1 MADFPHLKLPFK
13 VEGRTKP
20 FKGGGK
26 RNPQA
31 EAITNVNKGINRQY
45 HGEYLGNS
53 ANTLIEKWN
62 ALKELKRAEGIE
74 FPNVTDI
81 PVFLK
86 IDTAEFKIDSLS
98 NWGIEVISEEKEG
111 YIIGASLDGLV
122 SFQEKIT
129 QFLTQEGRYK
139 DTAAKIWELV
149 TDESWRVGELLKGEL
164 GIIWDTI
171 EPDVLYTV
179 QLGISCYIPNKKEY
193 PVRDEFD
200 SEIKFQ
206 QKVADFKAH
215 VKTLQV
221 ERDTKQIKRED
232 EIESYIGIY
241 GGELHAIWDNEVDAV
256 YFKISIS
263 GKGLKDLVQTYQYLY
278 EVRLDTKYDLE
289 NVHLP
294 LLDDYEIEIITPDNN
309 AANVCVID
317 SGIQENHRLIQGAID
332 TANSRSYVDG
342 DTTTADY
349 FRPSGH
355 GTKVAGAVLYP
366 NSIPK
371 EGQVKLECI
380 IQNARILDKN
390 NRIVTRR
397 FEPKLMQQIIADYSP
412 ETRIFNLSV
421 SEDTS
426 YIGTHMPS
434 LAASIDKLIHEN
446 NILFIVAAGNLYSS
460 SVISTNLGII
470 EHLQYGRKYPTYLD
484 EAQSK
489 VANPGVSYFSITVG
503 SIARE
508 DFEDADYKALAGK
521 NHVSPFSRTGLGMWG
536 CIKPDVVEFGGD
548 LVKNKLSD
556 QLITNETT
564 SPELVNST
572 LHGASAVGKDSFG
585 TSFST
590 PKVSYIASRLQTEHP
605 TESAQMYRALII
617 QSARLPEHCFDNPTI
632 NDFRYYGYG
641 VPDVNRALNNS
652 QSRIT
657 FIQDGKVGPKK
668 ADIYRLKI
676 PDALKGEGKE
686 FRILVEVTLS
696 FTAKT
701 RLTRKGS
708 HSYLSNWLE
717 WQSSKYNE
725 RFSSFRSR
733 TIEYLEKD
741 EETIEAGE
749 IEEGADSIKWIIRE
763 NPAYTNN
770 GINRNNSTVQKS
782 WAMIE
787 PQQFAEEF
795 SIAIIGHFGWDRNLE
810 SETKYAL
817 CVSFEVMDVEM
828 NIYELLAQAQVEIEP
843 EQEIEV

>member
-13 VEGRTKP
+13 VEGRAKP

-31 EAITNVNKGINRQY
+31 EAMTNANKGKNRQN
-45 HGEYLGNS
+45 HGQKLVNS
-53 ANTLIEKWN
+53 ANNLIEKWN
-62 ALKELKRAEGIE
+62 ELKEAKRAEGIE
-74 FPNVTDI
+74 FPNETDI

-86 IDTAEFKIDSLS
+86 VDTAVFNLDSLS

-111 YIIGASLDGLV
+111 YIIGASIDGLE
-122 SFQEKIT
+122 SFQEKLT
-129 QFLTQEGRYK
+129 QFITQEGRYK
-139 DTAAKIWELV
+139 DTASKIWELV

-164 GIIWDTI
+164 GIIWETI
-171 EPDVLYTV
+171 EPDVLHTV
-179 QLGISCYIPNKKEY
+179 QLGVSCYIPNKKEY

-206 QKVADFKAH
+206 QKVAEFKAN
-215 VKTLQV
+215 VTTLQV
-221 ERDTKQIKRED
+221 DRDAKQIKRED
-232 EIESYIGIY
+232 EIEGYIEIY
-241 GGELHAIWDNEVDAV
+241 GGELQDIWDNEVDAV

-278 EVRLDTKYDLE
+278 EVKLDTKYDLE
-289 NVHLP
+289 HEHLP
-294 LLDDYEIEIITPDNN
+294 LIDDYELEIIAPDNN
-309 AANVCVID
+309 AAKICVID
-317 SGIQENHRLIQGAID
+317 SGIQENHRLIKSAID

-342 DTTTADY
+342 DATTADY
-349 FRPSGH
+349 VKQSGH

-366 NSIPK
+366 VSIPK
-371 EGQVKLECI
+371 EGKVKLESI
-380 IQNARILDKN
+380 IQNAKILNKD
-390 NRIVTRR
+390 NRIPTNK
-397 FEPKLMQQIIADYSP
+397 FEPTLMQKIIADYP

-421 SEDTS
+421 AETAS

-434 LAASIDKLIHEN
+434 WAASIDKLIHEK
-446 NILFIVAAGNLYSS
+446 NILFIVAAGNLYPSS
-460 SVISTNLGII
+460 AIPTNLGIT
-470 EHLQYGRKYPTYLD
+470 EHLQTGRNYPNYLD
-484 EAQSK
+484 EIESK
-489 VANPGVSYFSITVG
+489 VANPGVSYFAITVG
-503 SIARE
+503 SIAKE
-508 DFEDADYKALAGK
+508 DFEDADYKALAGR

-548 LVKNKLSD
+548 LMKNKLSD
-556 QLITNETT
+556 ELITNETT

-617 QSARLPEHCFDNPTI
+617 QSARLPEHCFYNPTI

-652 QSRIT
+652 HSRIT
-657 FIQDGKVGPKK
+657 FIQDGKVGPQK

-676 PDALKGEGKE
+676 PKELKGEGKD

-733 TIEYLEKD
+733 TIEYLETD
-741 EETIEAGE
+741 EES

-782 WAMIE
+782 WAIIE

-795 SIAIIGHFGWDRNLE
+795 SIAIVGHFGWDKNLE
-810 SETKYAL
+810 SETPYAL

-828 NIYELLAQAQVEIEP
+828 NIYELLAQAQIEIEP

>member
-1 MADFPHLKLPFK
+1 MPDYPHLKLPFK
-13 VEGRTKP
+13 VEGVIKP
-20 FKGGGK
+20 SSRRPNF
-26 RNPQA
+26 QA
-31 EAITNVNKGINRQY
+31 GEKTNYNRGNGRQQ
-45 HGEYLGNS
+45 HGEYLGAS
-53 ANTLIEKWN
+53 ANNLVERW
-62 ALKELKRAEGIE
+62 KELKDAKRAEGIG
-74 FPNVTDI
+74 FPNDTDI

-86 IDTAEFKIDSLS
+86 VDTAVFNLDSLS

-111 YIIGASLDGLV
+111 YIIGASIDGLK
-122 SFQEKIT
+122 SFQEKIN

-149 TDESWRVGELLKGEL
+149 TDESWRIGELLKGEL
-164 GIIWDTI
+164 GIIWETI

-179 QLGISCYIPNKKEY
+179 QLGVSCYIPNKKEY
-193 PVRDEFD
+193 PVRNEFD

-206 QKVADFKAH
+206 QKVAEFKAN
-215 VKTLQV
+215 VTTLQV
-221 ERDTKQIKRED
+221 DRDAKQIKREE
-232 EIESYIGIY
+232 EIEGYIVIY
-241 GGELHAIWDNEVDAV
+241 GGELHDIWDNEVDAV
-256 YFKISIS
+256 YFKISIN

-278 EVRLDTKYDLE
+278 EVKLDTKYDLE
-289 NVHLP
+289 HEHLP
-294 LLDDYEIEIITPDNN
+294 LLDDYELEIIPPDNN
-309 AANVCVID
+309 AAKVCVID
-317 SGIQENHRLIQGAID
+317 SGIQESHRLIQSAID

-342 DTTTADY
+342 GATTVDY
-349 FRPSGH
+349 VKQSGH

-366 NSIPK
+366 VSIPK
-371 EGQVKLECI
+371 KGQIKLESI
-380 IQNARILDKN
+380 IQNARILDKHN
-390 NRIVTRR
+390 LIPTNK
-397 FEPKLMQQIIADYSP
+397 FEPTLMQKIIADYP

-421 SEDTS
+421 AENTS

-446 NILFIVAAGNLYSS
+446 NILFIVAAGNLYPSS
-460 SVISTNLGII
+460 SIPTNLGIT
-470 EHLQYGRKYPTYLD
+470 EYLQAGKNYPTYLD
-484 EAQSK
+484 ETESK
-489 VANPGVSYFSITVG
+489 VANPGVSYFAITVG
-503 SIARE
+503 SIAKE
-508 DFEDADYKALAGK
+508 DFEDADYKALAGR

-536 CIKPDVVEFGGD
+536 CVKPDVVEFGGD
-548 LVKNKLSD
+548 LMKNKLSD
-556 QLITNETT
+556 ELIINETT

-617 QSARLPEHCFDNPTI
+617 QSARLPEHCFYNPTI

-657 FIQDGKVGPKK
+657 FIQGGKVGPKK

-733 TIEYLEKD
+733 TIEYLETD
-741 EETIEAGE
+741 EETIEAGG
-749 IEEGADSIKWIIRE
+749 IEEVADSIKWIIRE

-782 WAMIE
+782 WAIIE

-795 SIAIIGHFGWDRNLE
+795 SIAIVGHFGWDKNLE
-810 SETKYAL
+810 SETVCTL
-817 CVSFEVMDVEM
+817 CF
-828 NIYELLAQAQVEIEP
+828 L
-843 EQEIEV
+843 

>member
-1 MADFPHLKLPFK
+1 MPDFPHLKLPFK
-13 VEGRTKP
+13 VEGVIKPSSRRPNFQAGERT
-20 FKGGGK
+20 
-26 RNPQA
+26 NQ
-31 EAITNVNKGINRQY
+31 NRGVGRKQ
-45 HGEYLGNS
+45 HGEYLGTS
-53 ANTLIEKWN
+53 ANNLVERWN
-62 ALKELKRAEGIE
+62 ELKKTKRAEGIE
-74 FPNVTDI
+74 FPNDTDI

-86 IDTAEFKIDSLS
+86 VDTSVFNLDSLS

-111 YIIGASLDGLV
+111 YIIGASLDGLE
-122 SFQEKIT
+122 SFQEKIN
-129 QFLTQEGRYK
+129 QFLTQEGIYK

-164 GIIWDTI
+164 GIIWETI
-171 EPDVLYTV
+171 EPTVFYTV
-179 QLGISCYIPNKKEY
+179 QLGVSCYIPNKKDY
-193 PVRDEFD
+193 PVRDKFD
-200 SEIKFQ
+200 SEVKFQ
-206 QKVADFKAH
+206 QKVAEFKAH
-215 VKTLQV
+215 VTTLQV
-221 ERDTKQIKRED
+221 ERDTKQIKREE
-232 EIESYIGIY
+232 EIEGYIEIY
-241 GGELHAIWDNEVDAV
+241 GGELFDIWDNEVDAV

-278 EVRLDTKYDLE
+278 EVKLNTKYDLE
-289 NVHLP
+289 NKHLT
-294 LLDDYEIEIITPDNN
+294 LLDDYELEIIGPDNN
-309 AANVCVID
+309 SAKVCIID
-317 SGIQENHRLIQGAID
+317 SGIQENHRLIQIAID
-332 TANSRSYVDG
+332 TANSRSYVD
-342 DTTTADY
+342 DDSTTADY
-349 FRPSGH
+349 VKQSGH

-366 NSIPK
+366 VSIPK
-371 EGQVKLECI
+371 EGQVKLESI
-380 IQNARILDKN
+380 IQNARILDRHNLIATNK
-390 NRIVTRR
+390 
-397 FEPKLMQQIIADYSP
+397 FEPTLMQKIIADYP

-421 SEDTS
+421 AENTS

-446 NILFIVAAGNLYSS
+446 NIIFIVAAGNLYPSS
-460 SVISTNLGII
+460 PIPTNLGIT
-470 EHLQYGRKYPTYLD
+470 EHLQAGKNYPTYLD
-484 EAQSK
+484 EVESK
-489 VANPGVSYFSITVG
+489 VANPGVSYFAITVG
-503 SIARE
+503 SIAKE
-508 DFEDADYKALAGK
+508 DFEDADYKALAGR

-536 CIKPDVVEFGGD
+536 CVKPDVVEFGGD
-548 LVKNKLSD
+548 LMKNKLSGE
-556 QLITNETT
+556 LITNEST

-572 LHGASAVGKDSFG
+572 LHGARAVGKDSFG

-605 TESAQMYRALII
+605 TESSQMYRALII
-617 QSARLPEHCFDNPTI
+617 QSARLPEHCFYNPTI

-652 QSRIT
+652 NSRIT

-676 PDALKGEGKE
+676 PDPLKGEGKE
-686 FRILVEVTLS
+686 FRILVEVTLT

-725 RFSSFRSR
+725 RFNSFRNR
-733 TIEYLEKD
+733 TIEYLETD

-763 NPAYTNN
+763 NPAYANN

-782 WAMIE
+782 WAIIE

-795 SIAIIGHFGWDRNLE
+795 SIAIVGHFGWDKNLE
-810 SETKYAL
+810 NETPYAL
-817 CVSFEVMDVEM
+817 CVSFEVMDAEL

-843 EQEIEV
+843 EQEIEI

>member
-1 MADFPHLKLPFK
+1 MPDFPHLKLPFK
-13 VEGRTKP
+13 VEGRAKP

-31 EAITNVNKGINRQY
+31 EAITNENKGNNRQN
-45 HGEYLGNS
+45 HGQNLGNS
-53 ANTLIEKWN
+53 AKTLIEKWN
-62 ALKELKRAEGIE
+62 ELKESKKAEGIE
-74 FPNVTDI
+74 FPNDTDI

-86 IDTAEFKIDSLS
+86 VDTAVFNLDSLS

-111 YIIGASLDGLV
+111 YIIGASLDGLE
-122 SFQEKIT
+122 SFQERIN

-164 GIIWDTI
+164 GVIWETI

-179 QLGISCYIPNKKEY
+179 QLGVSCYIPNKKEY
-193 PVRDEFD
+193 PIRDEFD
-200 SEIKFQ
+200 SEIKFEE
-206 QKVADFKAH
+206 KVAEFKAH
-215 VKTLQV
+215 VTTLQI
-221 ERDTKQIKRED
+221 ERDLKQIKRED
-232 EIESYIGIY
+232 EIEGYIGIY
-241 GGELHAIWDNEVDAV
+241 GGELYDIWDNEVDAV

-263 GKGLKDLVQTYQYLY
+263 GTGLKDFVQTYQYLY
-278 EVRLDTKYDLE
+278 EVKLDTKYDLE
-289 NVHLP
+289 HEHLP
-294 LLDDYEIEIITPDNN
+294 LLDDYELEIIAPDNN
-309 AANVCVID
+309 AAKVCIID
-317 SGIQENHRLIQGAID
+317 SGIQENHRLIQSAID
-332 TANSRSYVDG
+332 TINSRSYVDG
-342 DTTTADY
+342 DVTTADY
-349 FRPSGH
+349 VKQSGH

-366 NSIPK
+366 VSIPK
-371 EGQVKLECI
+371 GAQVKLESI
-380 IQNARILDKN
+380 LQNARILDHKCE
-390 NRIVTRR
+390 ISTSK
-397 FEPKLMQQIIADYSP
+397 FEPKLMEQIIADYP

-421 SEDTS
+421 SEKVAYT
-426 YIGTHMPS
+426 GTHMSS
-434 LAASIDKLIHEN
+434 LAASIDKLTHEN
-446 NILFIVAAGNLYSS
+446 NILFIVAAGNLYLSS
-460 SVISTNLGII
+460 AIPENLGISD
-470 EHLQYGRKYPTYLD
+470 HLQAGKNYPTYLD
-484 EAQSK
+484 ETESK
-489 VANPGVSYFSITVG
+489 VSNPGISYFAITVG
-503 SIARE
+503 SIAME
-508 DFEDADYKALAGK
+508 DFEDLDYKALAGR
-521 NHVSPFSRTGLGMWG
+521 NHVSPFSRTGLGLWG

-548 LVKNKLSD
+548 LIKNKLSD
-556 QLITNETT
+556 ELITNETI

-572 LHGASAVGKDSFG
+572 MYGASAVGKDSFG

-617 QSARLPEHCFDNPTI
+617 QSARLPEHCFYNPNI

-725 RFSSFRSR
+725 RFNSFRSR
-733 TIEYLEKD
+733 TIEYLETD

-782 WAMIE
+782 WAIIE
-787 PQQFAEEF
+787 PQKFAEEF
-795 SIAIIGHFGWDRNLE
+795 SIAIIGHFGWDKNLE
-810 SETKYAL
+810 NETPYAL
-817 CVSFEVMDVEM
+817 CVSFEVMDAEM